1 MFLKSLFLF
10 IKLVYYSVLSKI
22 RNSIEAYM
30 KSQGKKTDWTEAHLN
45 FQGIL
50 NLRKFWD
57 IETSWK
63 FRCSNNFELITVKL
77 KQAVTMIRLIFSKKE
92 PLRYVPV
99 KTFPD
104 FCYWG
109 YHYNLCAL
117 FLKFLKLLIVLFVS
131 CLFFKTD
138 LFSELKQL
146 NRSKATSHFFRE
158 T

>member
-10 IKLVYYSVLSKI
+10 ITLFYYSVLSKI

-63 FRCSNNFELITVKL
+63 FRCSNNFELITEKL

-104 FCYWG
+104 FVIG
-109 YHYNLCAL
+109 VIITICAPC
-117 FLKFLKLLIVLFVS
+117 FWSFWNCSSF
-131 CLFFKTD
+131 CLFHVC
-138 LFSELKQL
+138 SSRQIYSQ
-146 NRSKATSHFFRE
+146 NQNS
-158 T
+158 